1 MLRPQPRG
9 PGVLGTGSEGKER
22 GRKNQ
27 WRTCSQKQGERGWRS
42 PSTNPGGCRG
52 KGRDGGWQVGKK
64 ASAPSTKVSI
74 CQSSAPS
81 QSSRLWLS
89 AGQTRPAPG
98 QTLLLKRIQGSRE
111 ASLLLIY
118 ICKSSCLANTDKERR
133 DEKAKPILRCFLEAR
148 RGNLSASQQQHR
160 VQRLLLCGHCHKV
173 CRRNP
178 EMLGINVPLFL
189 DRCTF

>member
-1 MLRPQPRG
+1 M
-9 PGVLGTGSEGKER
+9 GSEGKER
-22 GRKNQ
+22 GRRNQ
-27 WRTCSQKQGERGWRS
+27 WRTRSQKQDERGWRS
-42 PSTNPGGCRG
+42 PSTNPGGRRG
-52 KGRDGGWQVGKK
+52 KGRDGGRQVGKK

-89 AGQTRPAPG
+89 ARQTGPAPG
-98 QTLLLKRIQGSRE
+98 QALLLKHIQGSRE

-133 DEKAKPILRCFLEAR
+133 DGRAKTILRCFLEAR
-148 RGNLSASQQQHR
+148 SAPQHSTTSRGCCS
-160 VQRLLLCGHCHKV
+160 CGHCHKV

-178 EMLGINVPLFL
+178 EMLGVNVPFFL